1 MPDVDPT
8 NAENQT
14 ATANDATKKN
24 PRRYQTFQGIAM
36 NKLPGPVVTLV
47 EYLQASGPT
56 LIAVSGFFT
65 LMAAV
70 LQGFA
75 GALKAAG
82 EAGVAFK
89 IEEAIK

>member
-1 MPDVDPT
+1 MPTEDPT
-8 NAENQT
+8 SVENQT
-14 ATANDATKKN
+14 AIATEAAKKN

-89 IEEAIK
+89 IEELTK

>member
-1 MPDVDPT
+1 MPTEDPT
-8 NAENQT
+8 NVEQTTT
-14 ATANDATKKN
+14 ATEAAKKN
-24 PRRYQTFQGIAM
+24 PKRYQTFQGVALSR
-36 NKLPGPVVTLV
+36 LPGPVVTLV

-65 LMAAV
+65 LAAAV

-89 IEEAIK
+89 IEEITK